1 MRKSRTGDPVKMYI
15 VSAVLFIFIIVWF
28 LVSVGNADK
37 AAREKQCSSV
47 GDEIMNG
54 AVLCYSIEGE
64 YPPSLSYLEEN
75 YGITVNSDKYIVGY
89 DYFGANIRPTITVVE
104 RE

>member
-1 MRKSRTGDPVKMYI
+1 MRKSRTGNPVKMYI
-15 VSAVLFIFIIVWF
+15 VSAVLFALIIVWF
-28 LVSVGNADK
+28 LVSVGNADE

-47 GDEIMNG
+47 KDEIMNG

>member
-1 MRKSRTGDPVKMYI
+1 MKKKRASDRTMLL
-15 VSAVLFIFIIVWF
+15 SAVLFILIIVWF
-28 LVSVGNADK
+28 LVSVSNTDK

-47 GDEIMNG
+47 ENEILNG

-75 YGITVNSDKYIVGY
+75 YGIKINGEKYIVGY
-89 DYFGANIRPTITVVE
+89 DYFGANIRPTVTVIE

>member
-1 MRKSRTGDPVKMYI
+1 MKKSRAESPVKMYVI
-15 VSAVLFIFIIVWF
+15 PTVLFALIIVWF
-28 LVSVGNADK
+28 LVSVTNADD

-47 GDEIMNG
+47 ADEIMNG

-75 YGITVNSDKYIVGY
+75 YGISVNGDKYIVGY

>member
-1 MRKSRTGDPVKMYI
+1 MRKSRTDNSVKMYI
-15 VSAVLFIFIIVWF
+15 VSAVLFALIIVWF
-28 LVSVGNADK
+28 LVSVGNADE

-47 GDEIMNG
+47 EDEIMNG

>member
-1 MRKSRTGDPVKMYI
+1 MGKSRTGNPVKMYI
-15 VSAVLFIFIIVWF
+15 VSTVLFTLTIVWF

-47 GDEIMNG
+47 EDEIMNG

-64 YPPSLSYLEEN
+64 YPPNLSYLEEN

>member
-1 MRKSRTGDPVKMYI
+1 MKKNRVSDRTMLL
-15 VSAVLFIFIIVWF
+15 SAVLFILIIVWF
-28 LVSVGNADK
+28 LVSVGNTDK
-37 AAREKQCSSV
+37 AARDKQCSSV
-47 GDEIMNG
+47 ESEIMNG

-75 YGITVNSDKYIVGY
+75 YGIKINSDKYIVGY
-89 DYFGANIRPTITVVE
+89 DYFGANIRPTVTVIE